1 MMKETMM
8 TTMAM
13 AIKETMVMTLSMA
26 VIATVVVLTTKK
38 MITRE
43 NMTMFKMN
51 KMKIWTPKMPSNAWS
66 TLKM

>member
-51 KMKIWTPKMPSNAWS
+51 KMKI
-66 TLKM
+66 